1 MTSNRLG
8 GQHAAPCWHVD
19 QKHMPLPHTHL
30 PHVLLPPTSPTPL
43 PCQVYL
49 RITLSKSRAEVLQ
62 LEALENI
69 AACMA
74 PKERRTPSGRQ
85 PGGRTASRLRLD
97 LFRAVSFAR
106 KLAESLAEQ
115 TLGKA

>member
-1 MTSNRLG
+1 MDPTLKPTIGSNHG
-8 GQHAAPCWHVD
+8 PS
-19 QKHMPLPHTHL
+19 T
-30 PHVLLPPTSPTPL
+30 PPR
-43 PCQVYL
+43 QVYL

-85 PGGRTASRLRLD
+85 QPGGGRTASRLRLD

-106 KLAESLAEQ
+106 KLAESLEH
-115 TLGKA
+115 TLGKAEGAGGRRAASRGAAA

>member
-1 MTSNRLG
+1 MRPSS
-8 GQHAAPCWHVD
+8 P
-19 QKHMPLPHTHL
+19 
-30 PHVLLPPTSPTPL
+30 PPTPP
-43 PCQVYL
+43 QVHL

-85 PGGRTASRLRLD
+85 PGGGRTASRLRLD

-115 TLGKA
+115 TIGKA

>member
-1 MTSNRLG
+1 M
-8 GQHAAPCWHVD
+8 
-19 QKHMPLPHTHL
+19 
-30 PHVLLPPTSPTPL
+30 
-43 PCQVYL
+43 YL

-85 PGGRTASRLRLD
+85 PGGGRTASRLRLD
-97 LFRAVSFAR
+97 LFRAVNFAR
-106 KLAESLAEQ
+106 KLAENVAEQ
-115 TLGKA
+115 TQGMRR